1 LSWVR
6 KRIDRIRA
14 LWRSALE
21 ENEDPRKFALSV
33 AVGVTVSASPVVPV
47 LGLRSFAALGA
58 AWVTRC
64 SKLTAFLACHV
75 CVGPIWIA
83 LAILEVRVGSF
94 LLRRPSPTCGATAA
108 ERIDAARHALAAWWI
123 GGVIV
128 SPLIGLVAY
137 AIALPIAKRYRARKL
152 QRQQRLTASVREG
165 SGS

>member
-1 LSWVR
+1 MR

-21 ENEDPRKFALSV
+21 ENEDPRKFAFSV

-58 AWVTRC
+58 AWLTRC

-83 LAILEVRVGSF
+83 CAVAQVRLGNFILQ
-94 LLRRPSPTCGATAA
+94 RPSPTWGSTAA
-108 ERIDAARHALAAWWI
+108 ERIDTARHALAAWWI
-123 GGVIV
+123 GGVIL

-137 AIALPIAKRYRARKL
+137 VIALVIAKRYRVRKL
-152 QRQQRLTASVREG
+152 QRQQRLTASVRAD

>member
-1 LSWVR
+1 MSWLR
-6 KRIDRIRA
+6 NRIDRLRA

-21 ENEDPRKFALSV
+21 ENEDPRKFAFSV
-33 AVGVTVSASPVVPV
+33 AVGVTVSASPVPPV
-47 LGLRSFAALGA
+47 LGLRSFAALGS
-58 AWVTRC
+58 AWLSRC

-83 LAILEVRVGSF
+83 LAILEVRLGSF
-94 LLRRPSPTCGATAA
+94 ILQRPSPTWGSSAA

-128 SPLIGLVAY
+128 SPIVGVVAY
-137 AIALPIAKRYRARKL
+137 LIALVIAKRYRLRKL
-152 QRQQRLTASVREG
+152 QRQQRLTASVRAD